1 MVLNAHPAYW
11 GTGGRLTYVADD
23 YHEIRLKLPL
33 TWRTRNVVG
42 TLFGG
47 SMFGAVDPVYMLM
60 LMRILGSEYI
70 VWDTEATIRFRK
82 PGRETLYARFQVDE
96 EDIDRL
102 RVELETAASTERT
115 YTVDLVNRDGVVH
128 ASIEKSIYI
137 RRKDAPR
144 SDPRGVKQEARSGA
158 APARPRS
165 VSTPARDG
173 PDRTT

>member
-96 EDIDRL
+96 EDIERL

-144 SDPRGVKQEARSGA
+144 SDPRGAKQESRSGG

-165 VSTPARDG
+165 ASTPARDG
-173 PDRTT
+173 PDRKT